1 MKQVFTEDALQN
13 AFERTLEQYE
23 KFRKV
28 INTKVDCSN
37 PVEIIGHMTELT
49 EVMPIAVQCKAQ
61 FQLLTEK
68 LSFSKCMNLN
78 NNDMGA
84 TEKKIVIA
92 YEIGDCSFYNN
103 VCELLIKEAHYRQ
116 DMLRSALSYNKQEM
130 QSL

>member
-1 MKQVFTEDALQN
+1 MKKVFTDEALQS

-28 INTKVDCSN
+28 VNKKVDCSN
-37 PVEIIGHMTELT
+37 PAEIINHMTDLT

-68 LSFSKCMNLN
+68 LSFNKCMNLN

-130 QSL
+130 QIL